1 MIIADAR
8 PMLADRIPGVGGAG
22 RTATVLPS
30 GMMAGLDPGK
40 TSNADNPLFRL
51 R

>member
-1 MIIADAR
+1 VIIADAW

-22 RTATVLPS
+22 QTATVLPS
-30 GMMAGLDPGK
+30 GMMTGLDPGK